1 MAGRLIRG
9 LALLAVALAA
19 AGPAAAG
26 GAATCGRDLFMAEA
40 ALRQTADRLQR
51 AGDVPTERCR
61 VWRLHVGTL
70 RTVAGAYD
78 RCLDGRE
85 RAEKAGSMKTM
96 AVEFEGL
103 IRERCR

>member
-9 LALLAVALAA
+9 LALLAVLAA
-19 AGPAAAG
+19 GGPALAG

-51 AGDVPTERCR
+51 AGDVPAERCR
-61 VWRLHVGTL
+61 VWRLHVDTL

>member
-1 MAGRLIRG
+1 MAGRLIRAFAG
-9 LALLAVALAA
+9 LAALAS
-19 AGPAAAG
+19 AGNAAAG

-40 ALRQTADRLQR
+40 ALRQTADCLQR
-51 AGDVPTERCR
+51 SGDAPAERCR
-61 VWRLHVGTL
+61 AWRLNVDTL
-70 RTVAGAYD
+70 RKVAGAYD

-96 AVEFEGL
+96 AGEFDGL

>member
-1 MAGRLIRG
+1 MAGRLIRALAG
-9 LALLAVALAA
+9 LAAVATAEPTL
-19 AGPAAAG
+19 AG

-51 AGDVPTERCR
+51 AGDAQGERCR
-61 VWRLHVGTL
+61 VWRLHVDTL